1 MISNG
6 PTQLTTRKTSPAGRS
21 ASRIVGDGEMA
32 DRVRNFDWSTT
43 PLGPIE
49 SWPQE
54 LLTVVNLTLSSPVPA
69 RTLWGRD
76 LILIYNDSYRR
87 FPGKRHP
94 TALGMPAREV
104 YRESWHVV
112 GPILEDAF
120 ATGRGF
126 NHEKLCV
133 PIETDEGLKDHYLD
147 YAYHP
152 IHTDGQIGGLFG
164 TLHDVSGEVSA
175 ARTLRENEARAER
188 VLQSIGDAVI
198 VTDADARVTKMN
210 PIAET
215 LTGWPASEAMGR
227 PLAEVFKLVDEVT
240 REPLENPADLIRKRP
255 IVVGRQK
262 PALLMTKNGAEIAI
276 DDSGAPILNDEGD
289 LLGIVLVFRNIQDRR
304 VAERE
309 RNALGRQ
316 LAMVL
321 DATTDGVLSI
331 DRNWKMVYQN
341 RRAHEVLQA
350 SGELIGRNFWEAF
363 PSAAF
368 EGSPYIEHYY
378 RAMEQRIPGSFEA
391 FYPEPLNAW
400 FAVQVQPAE
409 HGIVSFFRDITAQ
422 RHEAQEL
429 REREAKLKAIYS
441 TSLEY
446 IGLITPDGTI
456 VDCNR
461 ASLGFAGN
469 TREDVVGKSFAES
482 PWFATTPGAPEIVK
496 RGIAKAAKGEIF
508 RREVALVRP
517 DGETMYFDFSLTPVR
532 DDEGNVLFLVPEGRD
547 ISEVKRAETALLKSE
562 KLAAVGRLA
571 SSIAHEINNPLESV
585 MNLIYLARHSDAAE
599 AKNYLDMADQEIRRV
614 SIIANQTL
622 RFHKQASNPQA
633 VTAADLFTTV
643 MSIYEGRLRN
653 ARVKVEK
660 KFRPSEPVVCFQG
673 DVRQVL
679 NNLVSNALEAM
690 PFGGRLLIRS
700 RTGHNWKSGQEG
712 LILTIA
718 DNGGGIPRDVQ
729 GHIFDAFF
737 TTKGTAGNG
746 LGLWVCQ
753 EIVER
758 HHGALRVRS
767 CQREGRNGTTFTLF
781 LPFEAHCETKSVE

>member
-1 MISNG
+1 MNWSG
-6 PTQLTTRKTSPAGRS
+6 GT
-21 ASRIVGDGEMA
+21 ASRIMGDGEMA
-32 DRVRNFDWSTT
+32 DLVRNFDWSKT

-49 SWPQE
+49 NWPRE
-54 LLTVVNLTLSSPVPA
+54 LLTVVNLTLGSPVPA

-94 TALGMPAREV
+94 EALGKPARDV

-112 GPILEDAF
+112 GPILESAF
-120 ATGRGF
+120 ATGRSF

-133 PIETDEGLKDHYLD
+133 PIETGEGLKDHYLD
-147 YAYHP
+147 YAYHAV
-152 IHTDGQIGGLFG
+152 HTDGRVSGLYG
-164 TLHDVSGEVSA
+164 TLHDVTDAVSA
-175 ARTLRENEARAER
+175 GRTLRENEARAER

-210 PIAET
+210 PVAES
-215 LTGWPASEAMGR
+215 LTGWSADDAAGR
-227 PLAEVFKLVDEVT
+227 PLGEVFRIVDETT
-240 REPLENPADLIRKRP
+240 REPVENPADKIRKRP
-255 IVVGRQK
+255 LVVGRQQ
-262 PALLMTKNGAEIAI
+262 PVLLISKSGVDLAI
-276 DDSGAPILNDEGD
+276 DDSGAPIIDDEGNMT
-289 LLGIVLVFRNIQDRR
+289 GIVLVFRNIQERR
-304 VAERE
+304 GVERE
-309 RNALGRQ
+309 RSALGKQ

-331 DRNWKMVYQN
+331 DRSWKMVYRN
-341 RRAHEVLQA
+341 RRVQEMFRA
-350 SGELIGRNFWEAF
+350 SGELVGRQFWETF
-363 PSAAF
+363 PSADF
-368 EGSPYIEHYY
+368 EGSPFIEHYY
-378 RAMEQRIPGSFEA
+378 RAMEQGIPGTFEA
-391 FYPEPLNAW
+391 YYPEPLNAW
-400 FAVQVQPAE
+400 YSVNVQPAE
-409 HGIVSFFRDITAQ
+409 HGIVLFIRDVTVQ
-422 RHEAQEL
+422 RHEAEGL

-446 IGLITPDGTI
+446 IGLITPDGTV

-461 ASLGFAGN
+461 ASLEFAGN
-469 TREDVVGKSFAES
+469 KREDVVGKAFADL
-482 PWFATTPGAPEIVK
+482 PWFATTPGAPDMVRQAI
-496 RGIAKAAKGEIF
+496 GIAATGETF
-508 RREVALVRP
+508 RHEMALARP
-517 DGETMYFDFSLTPVR
+517 NGETMYFDFSLTAVR
-532 DDEGNVLFLVPEGRD
+532 DDAGKVLFLVPEGRD

-585 MNLIYLARHSDAAE
+585 MNLIYLARHGEAAE
-599 AKNYLDMADQEIRRV
+599 VKNYLDMADQEIRRV

-633 VTAADLFTTV
+633 VAAADLFATV

-653 ARVKVEK
+653 ARVNVEK
-660 KFRPSEPVVCFQG
+660 KFRTSDPVVCFQG

-700 RTGHNWKSGQEG
+700 RTGRSWKTGQRG

-718 DNGGGIPRDVQ
+718 DNGGGIPPDVQ
-729 GHIFDAFF
+729 KHIFDAFY

-746 LGLWVCQ
+746 LGLWVCV

-758 HHGALRVRS
+758 HHGRLRVRS

-781 LPFEAHCETKSVE
+781 LPFESPSQAV